1 MSYSPSLSSSITNTK
16 MRTPQN
22 VSPLS
27 GMCAV
32 CSSNCPGPCEIG
44 LSALRGPDAI
54 YPYKADINQFASE
67 KDYPLDFSCFNING
81 RVFGVSGTRETPE
94 EATYPKADITAHIG
108 KIPVTAPIILPA
120 MAKLNWQDYYAG
132 AALYGIPVVIGEDV
146 VAKDPGLELHNGV
159 VTKSPLIREMVETF
173 RKYYR
178 GYGDIVLQAN
188 PDDEN
193 LGVLDY
199 AITKLGVKSVELK
212 FGQAAKGIQG
222 MGPVKTLEDALKF
235 DEMGYL
241 ILPDPKNPEVVAA
254 HKKGIGE
261 PFMKIGKL
269 PLWDEAHLIGRVQ
282 ELRDLG
288 AEQIFFKTGP
298 FNPADLMKIL
308 LIASKA
314 RVDLVT
320 FDGAGGGSGNS
331 PTKMMNEWGIPTVE
345 MGNLL
350 VQIMKKMADK
360 GYPLPDVALAGGLAM
375 EDDVYKALALGAPY
389 IKFVGIGR
397 AAMAAAFV
405 GKSVGDSIR
414 EHTLSKSHLAYGD
427 TAGEIF
433 NQMPVLASYYGD
445 QTGELPLGAVGV
457 YSYLRRVETGLKQ
470 FMALNRH
477 FTLETIRREDLV
489 PLTESAAKAT
499 GLKTFSEMALEAMD
513 TL

>member
-1 MSYSPSLSSSITNTK
+1 MSYSPSLSSSITNTR

-27 GMCAV
+27 GMCAT

-67 KDYPLDFSCFNING
+67 KDYPLDFSSFNING
-81 RVFGVSGTRETPE
+81 RVFGVHGTGETQE
-94 EATYPKADITAHIG
+94 EATYPRASLATRIG
-108 KIPVTAPIILPA
+108 KIKMTAPIILPA

-146 VAKDPGLELHNGV
+146 VAKDPGLELEKGV
-159 VTKSPLIREMVETF
+159 VTKAPLIQEMVETF
-173 RKYYR
+173 RRYDR

-193 LGVLDY
+193 LKVLDY
-199 AITKLGVKSVELK
+199 AITRLGVKSVELK

-222 MGPVKTLEDALKF
+222 MGPVKTLKDALRF
-235 DEMGYL
+235 DAMGYL
-241 ILPDPKNPEVVAA
+241 ILPDPKDPEVARA
-254 HKKGIGE
+254 HEEGIGE

-269 PLWDEAHLIGRVQ
+269 PLWDEAFLIQRVE
-282 ELRDLG
+282 ELRALG
-288 AEQIFFKTGP
+288 ADQVFFKTGP
-298 FNPADLMKIL
+298 FDPADLMKIL
-308 LIASKA
+308 VIASKA

-345 MGNLL
+345 MGSLL
-350 VQIMKKMADK
+350 VRILEKMAEK
-360 GYPLPDVALAGGLAM
+360 GYELPNVALAGGLVM
-375 EDDVYKALALGAPY
+375 EDDVYKALALGAPH

-397 AAMAAAFV
+397 GAMAAAFV
-405 GKSVGDSIR
+405 GKETGDALK
-414 EHTLSKSHLAYGD
+414 EGTLSKTHAAYGE

-433 NQMPVLASYYGD
+433 NQIRVLKSWYGEAA
-445 QTGELPLGAVGV
+445 QSLPLGSVGV
-457 YSYLRRVETGLKQ
+457 YSYLSRIETGLKQ
-470 FMALNRH
+470 FMALNRR
-477 FTLETIRREDLV
+477 FTLDHIAREDLV
-489 PLTESAAKAT
+489 PLTETAARIT
-499 GLKTFSEMALEAMD
+499 GLKTYSETALDALEK
-513 TL
+513 L